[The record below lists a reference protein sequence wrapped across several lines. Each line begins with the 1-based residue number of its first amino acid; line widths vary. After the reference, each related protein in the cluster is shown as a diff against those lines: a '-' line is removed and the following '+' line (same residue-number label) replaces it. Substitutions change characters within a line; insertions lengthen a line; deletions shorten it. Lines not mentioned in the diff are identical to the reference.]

1 MWRAMAVIASWRD
14 RKLALAI
21 PDSPELGAALM
32 TNSAGETSVMVP
44 RGRPSLSLNVQVPG
58 LNSAGITTT
67 STAIS
72 PLKAE

>member
-1 MWRAMAVIASWRD
+1 
-14 RKLALAI
+14 
-21 PDSPELGAALM
+21 M

-58 LNSAGITTT
+58 LNSAGVTTT